1 MPVYKRGDI
10 WWYDFTVNGERYRG
24 STGAR
29 LKEDAAKIENREF
42 RKALMG
48 GLHQDITL
56 EAAAD
61 LWFAA
66 KVAGRKSAKTTAHR
80 VEIMLRHLGPRTKL
94 TDIGP
99 LKVTQAVNSR
109 RVEAIRRGK
118 NRKAINKLPS
128 AATVNRDIIDT
139 TLRPIIRYARKNLEV
154 EMREIDWSE
163 LRLEEPREVVR
174 WFTEEELKARSDQ
187 LPHWHQPIQRFIQRY
202 GVRLRE
208 AFFPLSAVHDD
219 GKTMDIYTAVRKNG
233 PHVVT
238 LLEEDAAEM
247 RARIGRAVAA
257 ELDTVWFREMKD
269 GSLTA
274 IHWRAYQSAAS
285 AANRRSGVQARAVH
299 DDRHHAGTTL
309 LRKTGGNLAAVK
321 KLLGHEVIS
330 STMRYAHTSRDDL
343 RDALRHAYGT
353 IENVTPEKPKKAEG

>member
-1 MPVYKRGDI
+1 MSVFKRGEI
-10 WWYDFTVNGERYRG
+10 WWYDFTVDGERYRG

-29 LKEDAAKIENREF
+29 LKEDALKIENREF

-66 KVAGRKSAKTTAHR
+66 KVSGKKSAKTTAHR

-94 TDIGP
+94 SSIGP
-99 LKVTQAVNSR
+99 LKVTQAINAR
-109 RVEAIRRGK
+109 RVEPIRRGK
-118 NRKAINKLPS
+118 NGKAINRLPS

-154 EMREIDWSE
+154 EMREIDWTE
-163 LRLEEPREVVR
+163 LRLDEPREVVR
-174 WFTEEELKARSDQ
+174 WFTDAELKARSDE

-208 AFFPLSAVHDD
+208 AFFPLSAIHDD
-219 GKTMDIYTAVRKNG
+219 GVTMDIYTADRKNG

-238 LLEEDAAEM
+238 LLEDDAQEM
-247 RARIGRAVAA
+247 RARIGRARAA

-274 IHWRAYQSAAS
+274 IHWRAYQSASS
-285 AANRRSGVQARAVH
+285 AANKRSGVEARAVH
-299 DDRHHAGTTL
+299 DDRHHAGTIL

-353 IENVTPEKPKKAEG
+353 IEDVTPEKPKKAEG

>member
-1 MPVYKRGDI
+1 
-10 WWYDFTVNGERYRG
+10 
-24 STGAR
+24 
-29 LKEDAAKIENREF
+29 
-42 RKALMG
+42 MG

-118 NRKAINKLPS
+118 NRKAIDKLPS

-274 IHWRAYQSAAS
+274 IHWRAYQFAAS

-353 IENVTPEKPKKAEG
+353 IEDVTPEKPKKAEG